1 MDVLD
6 VLRTKATRLPDSSVR
21 EGLRAVIR
29 HIEAAER
36 HLIRAESEGD
46 QEAYNDALYRT
57 NLAYEGMLKEAYCVL
72 LEKKNASK
80 MTPSAIEQRFQ
91 SDGVLKDR
99 VLELFTNYRQRWRNP
114 ATHDHR
120 LFFDQHEAFLAVTT
134 ITAFANILLDR
145 IHEALSS
152 RHATEV
158 TLPRRKEIHDAMKP
172 FDSSSLLDRVTA
184 LLRQFSRMLSSLPF
198 SDRSIRETEVIGLLS
213 GFIATVSPSLTALRE
228 VAISTGRPDFLI
240 QEKEDSLIVEVKR
253 WTGRAHLLAAIDQV
267 GSYLGAA
274 KITQGVLYF
283 PPIGKEKESE
293 EAVYDFERLHREE
306 DRSLR
311 VVGPRSVVKHLEQNE
326 GTNA

>member
-6 VLRTKATRLPDSSVR
+6 VLRTKATRLSDSSVR

-36 HLIRAESEGD
+36 HLIRAESEDD
-46 QEAYNDALYRT
+46 QEAYNDVLYRT
-57 NLAYEGMLKEAYCVL
+57 NQAYEGMLKEAYCVL
-72 LEKKNASK
+72 LEKNASK
-80 MTPSAIEQRFQ
+80 MTPSAIEQQFQ

-152 RHATEV
+152 RHAKEV
-158 TLPRRKEIHDAMKP
+158 ALPRRKEIHEAMKP
-172 FDSSSLLDRVTA
+172 FGSSSLLDRVTA
-184 LLRQFSRMLSSLPF
+184 LLRQFSRMLSIPPL
-198 SDRSIRETEVIGLLS
+198 SDRSMRETEIIGLLG

-228 VAISTGRPDFLI
+228 VAISTGRPDFLV
-240 QEKEDSLIVEVKR
+240 QEKEDSLIIEVKR
-253 WTGRAHLLAAIDQV
+253 WTGRAHLLAAVDQV
-267 GSYLGAA
+267 GSYLGGA
-274 KITQGVLYF
+274 KITQGVLYY
-283 PPIGKEKESE
+283 PPVGKEKESE
-293 EAVYDFERLHREE
+293 EAVYDFEQLHREE

-311 VVGPRSVVKHLEQNE
+311 VVGPRSVVRNLEQNE

>member
-57 NLAYEGMLKEAYCVL
+57 NQAYEGMLKEAYCVL
-72 LEKKNASK
+72 LEKNASK
-80 MTPSAIEQRFQ
+80 MTPSAIEQQFQ
-91 SDGVLKDR
+91 RDGVLKDR

-152 RHATEV
+152 RRGAEV
-158 TLPRRKEIHDAMKP
+158 TLPRRERINEAMKA

-184 LLRQFSRMLSSLPF
+184 LLRQFSEMLSSLPL
-198 SDRSIRETEVIGLLS
+198 SDSTMRETEVIGLLS
-213 GFIATVSPSLTALRE
+213 GFMATVSPSLTPLRD
-228 VAISTGRPDFLI
+228 VAISTGRPDFLV
-240 QEKEDSLIVEVKR
+240 QEKEDRLILEIKR
-253 WTGRAHLLAAIDQV
+253 WTGHTHLFGAIDQV
-267 GSYLGAA
+267 SSYLAA
-274 KITQGVLYF
+274 ARISQGVLYF
-283 PPIGKEKESE
+283 PPVGKEKEDA
-293 EAVYDFERLHREE
+293 AVHDFEQLHREE
-306 DRSLR
+306 GRFLR
-311 VVGPRSVVKHLEQNE
+311 VVGPRSVVRHLEQIE
-326 GTNA
+326 GTDA